1 MTRLVIPLLLGVN
14 WMSPDWLLQQFGQ
27 SLVWVS
33 LRMIFVE
40 CGLLFPCL
48 PGDTLLFA
56 LGLFVATGDLSVIS
70 DDYGVGLA
78 LALSLFSLAAFLGNV
93 AGYEIGRLA
102 GPRLYQRDSRFLRR
116 RHLDKTQA
124 FFERHGNRAILL
136 GRFVPFVRTYVTL
149 VAGVGR
155 MERRRFLIWSGAG
168 AMVWVATITLLGY
181 FLGNTVP
188 SLKDNVDYAIL
199 AILAFSAAP
208 AGYHWWR
215 RRRQT
220 QA

>member
-1 MTRLVIPLLLGVN
+1 MRDLVVALLLGVN

-27 SLVWVS
+27 GLVWVS
-33 LRMIFVE
+33 LVMIFVE
-40 CGLLFPCL
+40 CGLLFPFL

-70 DDYGVGLA
+70 GNHGAELA
-78 LALSLFSLAAFLGNV
+78 VALCLFSLAAFLGNV
-93 AGYEIGRLA
+93 AGYELGRLA
-102 GPRLYQRDSRFLRR
+102 GPRLYRRDSRLLKR

-124 FFERHGNRAILL
+124 FFQRHGNRAIVL

-155 MERRRFLIWSGAG
+155 MERRRFLVWSGVG
-168 AMVWVATITLLGY
+168 AMAWVVSITLLGY
-181 FLGNTVP
+181 FLGNTIP

-208 AGYHWWR
+208 AGYHWCR